1 MNKQPRFASSPDNNE
16 ATEKVID
23 AINEKNN
30 RLNNKILEVGEKQGI
45 WNEWLVDLKG
55 CLTKQ
60 TRVDFYFKDKDD
72 AKNKPK

>member
-30 RLNNKILEVGEKQGI
+30 RLNNKILEVGEK
-45 WNEWLVDLKG
+45 
-55 CLTKQ
+55 
-60 TRVDFYFKDKDD
+60 
-72 AKNKPK
+72 